1 MAYER
6 IEGTLGPLR
15 ADRQA
20 ALVAMVIANANRGPN
35 QKAFTIDDFLLNWD
49 PQPQDP
55 ADQRQL
61 FGALTD
67 IPVDGDRSS

>member
-35 QKAFTIDDFLLNWD
+35 QKAFSIEDFLLTWD
-49 PQPQDP
+49 PQPQELD
-55 ADQRQL
+55 DQIRIARDLNRLYGGQE
-61 FGALTD
+61 G
-67 IPVDGDRSS
+67 